1 MFPLPTTDALASD
14 RFVGL
19 LDRLVEKSVDGY
31 YNPYRSFDWPDSL
44 PADQLWMSP
53 DLLTVH
59 GTEAAGELDH
69 DALCRL
75 SRWESINFYSLNVEG
90 IRELLIEVVRRVHKP
105 GFEVP
110 SGFFH
115 HFAGEENEHMWFFAE
130 FCLRYG
136 ERTIYSIPKL
146 PAIAQQDPELENF
159 LVFARILLFEEI
171 VDFYNMRMAADDR
184 LHPTIRQLNR
194 IHHEDESRHIAFG
207 RELVALLHRELAGS
221 ATAAQ
226 MREVEAYVKRYL
238 VFSLRSLYNPH
249 AYRDAGIADPLGLR
263 ARLLADPSRREVER
277 RVVRKPMA
285 FLLRSGI
292 FADDVLPAA

>member
-1 MFPLPTTDALASD
+1 VITTDTLATD
-14 RFVGL
+14 RLVEL
-19 LDRLVEKSVDGY
+19 LDRLVEKSVSGY
-31 YNPYRSFDWPDSL
+31 YNPYRSFSWPDAL
-44 PADQLWMSP
+44 PEDRLWMSD

-59 GTEAAGELDH
+59 GTGLAAELD
-69 DALCRL
+69 AETLFRL
-75 SRWESINFYSLNVEG
+75 SRWESVNFYSLNVEG
-90 IRELLIEVVRRVHKP
+90 IRELLIEVVRRIHRP

-136 ERTIYSIPKL
+136 DRTIYSVPKL
-146 PAIAQQDPELENF
+146 PAIAQEDPRIENF

-171 VDFYNMRMAADDR
+171 VDFYNMRMAADER
-184 LHPTIRQLNR
+184 LHPTIRHINR

-207 RELVALLHRELAGS
+207 RELVALLHDGLRQTL
-221 ATAAQ
+221 TAEQ
-226 MREVEAYVKRYL
+226 VRGIEEYVKRYL

-249 AYRDAGIADPLGLR
+249 AYRDAGVPDPLGTR
-263 ARLLADPSRREVER
+263 ARLLADPGRRQVER
-277 RVVRKPMA
+277 RVIRKPMS

-292 FADDVLPAA
+292 VSDDSLPVG